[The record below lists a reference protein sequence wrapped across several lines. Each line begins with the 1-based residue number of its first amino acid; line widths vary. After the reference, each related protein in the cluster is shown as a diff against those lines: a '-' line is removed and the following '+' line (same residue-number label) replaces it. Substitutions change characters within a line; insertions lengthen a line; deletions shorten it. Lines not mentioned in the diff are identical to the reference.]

1 MISLKHK
8 IKNFLPKRKIKIHIK
23 GISTLIGAGC
33 INFLIGA
40 IFSICT
46 LAIYEISYVKAKGGS
61 IEIENITF
69 YYPIELFFQCI
80 SSFLSGYIYKRLGL
94 HLTNLLGVIIL
105 SSGYY
110 LMYISTSLAFDLISM
125 ALGGMGTGIIFYPST
140 TNAYEW
146 FSDHNGLIVGI
157 METMIS
163 FGSFFFSFIGER
175 IINKNERESNDENNL
190 YDIEIAEKMK
200 YYLLVLIICLISA
213 FIISFLLMFKKK
225 SSYDNL
231 VPNYGFIKKE
241 KQNKN
246 GIPIINSNIVLN
258 NKKESKNENLKEI
271 SSDDKKDKN
280 NSINEQD
287 LDEEKEGNKH
297 KKEESNTEFKKEEKE
312 NNTKKKDLIETS
324 KDENNNKNSKH
335 IKEDKIIEPYLKRNI
350 NEIDDDNNDD
360 KNSMLFKIALKSI
373 RLKLFCA
380 IVILQAPV
388 SNMAFTLYREIGEY
402 TGIDTKYLQL
412 IGSYYFI
419 FECLSAFIFGILS
432 DYIKLKYLLLF
443 INIIGTLTGYIYC
456 FTFKNSLIF
465 FLAQNFISFTF
476 GGYYS
481 IKDCYLLKVFGN
493 KIYIELS
500 SFVSLMD
507 AFAINILTPLTYFI
521 LSKFDDKDKA
531 YWTLFISFGTM
542 NLIGLILNLFLK
554 ENRINLNERIQRQ
567 KENMK

>member
-402 TGIDTKYLQL
+402 KGIDTKYLQL

>member
-350 NEIDDDNNDD
+350 KEIDEDNNVD
-360 KNSMLFKIALKSI
+360 KNSMVFKIALKSI

-402 TGIDTKYLQL
+402 KGIDTKYLQL